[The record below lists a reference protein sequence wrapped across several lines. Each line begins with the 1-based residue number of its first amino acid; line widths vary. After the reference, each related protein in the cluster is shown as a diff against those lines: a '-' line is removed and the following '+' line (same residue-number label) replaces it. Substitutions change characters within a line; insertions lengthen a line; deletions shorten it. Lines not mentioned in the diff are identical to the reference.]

1 VLEERVL
8 DHEALRWPHFPKST
22 STIDAKYLTPAR
34 HAVRKLAG

>member
-1 VLEERVL
+1 V
-8 DHEALRWPHFPKST
+8 AAFPKIDI